1 MSTLKMGTATLATEN
16 AGSIDISHSALPAG
30 CILQVHQTYKSDTDT
45 IAGVAT
51 TSSTG
56 KNSFAF
62 IPGQGSDAVFQKGI
76 TVTGSNKVLI
86 THHGNYGSQNN
97 LYKLLI
103 SLFRGPATDTPIES
117 CTKIGAGDGDS
128 NPTNQS
134 EAILELTMDTAST
147 STQGSFSF
155 LDTPGAGTHY
165 YKLGWLGELNSNYY
179 INRNHNDGDVAY
191 HARTASSLTL
201 MEIAG

>member
-1 MSTLKMGTATLATEN
+1 MGTATLATEN

-30 CILQVHQTYKSDTDT
+30 CILQVHQTYKSDTDS

-62 IPGQGSDAVFQKGI
+62 IPGQGSDPVFQKGI

-86 THHGNYGSQNN
+86 THHGNYGSSAA

-103 SLFRGPATDTPIES
+103 SLFRGSASDTAIGS
-117 CTKIGAGDGDS
+117 CTKLGAGDGDS

-134 EAILELTMDTAST
+134 ESIVSLTMDTAST
-147 STQGSFSF
+147 ETQCSFSF

-165 YKLGWLGELNSNYY
+165 YKLGWLGEVNSTFY